1 MFPLKSIYFK
11 IISFKIIT
19 FKYKFCLIVE
29 KMAKIQITLD
39 GYKCERCTYEWVARK
54 KDYPRVCPACKS
66 PYWDK
71 PRKTITNQ
79 I

>member
-1 MFPLKSIYFK
+1 
-11 IISFKIIT
+11 
-19 FKYKFCLIVE
+19 
-29 KMAKIQITLD
+29 MAKIQITLD

-71 PRKTITNQ
+71 PRKKEKV
-79 I
+79 